1 MNKKNPIIA
10 VFLAFALAIIFCA
23 TAAAVS
29 IPSPSKD
36 FYVYDGAD
44 VISKSTE
51 DYIVEK
57 NKKLAEKTGAQ
68 IVFATVASTEEME
81 ISEYASALFTK
92 WNIGDSE
99 KMNGLLVLLAIDDE
113 DYWVTQGTG
122 IKDRLTTG
130 NVKTILDSYL
140 EPHFASGDYDNGAQT
155 LFDKLLASFES
166 IYSIDLDAAET
177 GDDTVKAKTDGDVS
191 SVIVTVVIVVAVIV
205 LFVVAVI
212 AVVRKFDLLDRR
224 RYTVRKAPVRT
235 AVRTTRPRPAQRVN
249 TSNGAR
255 SNYNGQRGTARQG
268 APNRR
273 GNTANRPRPAGTS
286 QPRPRVPSGGRPSN
300 GRNGQR

>member
-10 VFLAFALAIIFCA
+10 VFLSFVLAVIFCV

-44 VISKSTE
+44 VISKATE
-51 DYIVEK
+51 SYIIEK
-57 NKKLAEKTGAQ
+57 NEKLEDKTGAE
-68 IVFATVASTEEME
+68 IVFATVPSTEDMD

-92 WNIGDSE
+92 WSIGDSD

-130 NVKTILDSYL
+130 SVKTILDSYL
-140 EPHFASGDYDNGAQT
+140 EPYFASGDYDKGAQT

-166 IYSIDLDAAET
+166 IYSIDLDAVET
-177 GDDTVKAKTDGDVS
+177 GDDTVKAKNDGNVS
-191 SVIVTVVIVVAVIV
+191 SVVVTVVIVVAVVV
-205 LFVVAVI
+205 LFVAAVI
-212 AVVRKFDLLDRR
+212 AVVNRFDLLDRR
-224 RYTVRKAPVRT
+224 RYSSRKAPVRT
-235 AVRTTRPRPAQRVN
+235 AVRTNRPKPAQRIN
-249 TSNGAR
+249 APSGAR
-255 SNYNGQRGTARQG
+255 SNYNGQRTAARRAAPTRQG
-268 APNRR
+268 NVTRPKSA
-273 GNTANRPRPAGTS
+273 GSSSQRPRSSS
-286 QPRPRVPSGGRPSN
+286 QGRPAN
-300 GRNGQR
+300 NRNTQR